1 LEKSRLIG
9 ILRSA
14 FPKKQDYERI
24 LCHIVH
30 GVMKDGS
37 KISCDNYM
45 GKSFASYA
53 LNDIPLSSLRTDT
66 VFFKLM
72 GEDSTRMSFFAT
84 FIKAMRIKN
93 PAFGRGCYVDST
105 PLPNDI
111 VGNPFNALCS
121 HGVSSAS
128 VQTRLVL
135 VLDEETGLPVW
146 YDVIPGN
153 VLDIS
158 TIMTVVNDVAVSLD
172 IEIHSLVLDA
182 GYVSKELVHAFHIGT
197 AKTFIGRMPARKGYP
212 YKELYWE
219 VKNLIGKGKYEFVR
233 KHHAYFGKRKEIVL
247 FGHREYAYVYV
258 DQNNAL
264 QRFRDYLLNHEN
276 DYTALK
282 DKDKDWLTVKNGFF
296 VLLSNREKT
305 PSELLSDYF
314 GRMDIESV
322 FKTSKEYLGLLPL
335 SKWTIETVRGKIL
348 HDIINTIVLLLL
360 RKEID
365 ESGISIS
372 ELAGKI
378 QSLMCFRNHCGMITV
393 ETPNKQTKEYYALLG
408 ISIPSFVK
416 VDEFR
421 SNVLNLK

>member
-1 LEKSRLIG
+1 
-9 ILRSA
+9 
-14 FPKKQDYERI
+14 
-24 LCHIVH
+24 
-30 GVMKDGS
+30 
-37 KISCDNYM
+37 
-45 GKSFASYA
+45 
-53 LNDIPLSSLRTDT
+53 
-66 VFFKLM
+66 
-72 GEDSTRMSFFAT
+72 
-84 FIKAMRIKN
+84 
-93 PAFGRGCYVDST
+93 VDST

-135 VLDEETGLPVW
+135 VLDEESGLPVW

-153 VLDIS
+153 VLDLS
-158 TIMTVVNDVAVSLD
+158 TIMAVVNDVAVSLD

-182 GYVSKELVHAFHIGT
+182 GYVSEELVRAFHIGT
-197 AKTFIGRMPARKGYP
+197 DKTFIGRMPARKGYP

-219 VKNLIGKGKYEFVR
+219 VKNLIGKGKYAFVR
-233 KHHAYFGKRKEIVL
+233 KHHAYFGKRKEIAL
-247 FGHREYAYVYV
+247 FGHGEYAYVYV

-264 QRFRDYLLNHEN
+264 QRFRDYLLNHED
-276 DYTALK
+276 DYAALK

-348 HDIINTIVLLLL
+348 HDIINTIVLLFL

-416 VDEFR
+416 MDEFR